1 MTILLET
8 IEWKISN
15 TPIEYDFAI
24 SEMQKRVTN
33 IKSNTNNELVWLLE
47 HESIFTAGT
56 SARDED
62 LINNQVKTRH
72 TGRGGQWTWHGPGQ
86 RVAYV
91 MLNLKKR
98 LPDIK
103 AYVNALEEWIILT
116 LEDFN
121 IVGERL
127 ENKPGVWVANK
138 NESYDKVA
146 ALGVRISS
154 WVSWHGISININP
167 NLEEFKNIIP
177 CGINDG
183 GVTSLYNL
191 NRKIPF
197 EEFDLK
203 LNKNFLFVFGDRSLF
218 KLNLD

>member
-1 MTILLET
+1 MVIMLLET

-121 IVGERL
+121 IAGVRL

-138 NESYDKVA
+138 SKGYNKIA

-191 NRKIPF
+191 NKKITF
-197 EEFDLK
+197 EEFDFK
-203 LNKNFLFVFGDRSLF
+203 LNKNFLFVFGDKSLF
-218 KLNLD
+218 KLS